1 MEGEMLYSRSEKI
14 SCLKNRH
21 ITLTVL
27 IAIVGL
33 FELPKAVTCF
43 NVCSPFVHTFIQ
55 NNNLIYYSTSSSSK
69 LAVAE
74 STDDDV
80 TRQLAKARELLEQCK
95 AKLAEETE
103 ADEAIDVVEETPID
117 SESSIET
124 EKRTKVTK
132 TTDDESG
139 LITTDGELMAAISEL
154 EDWEIRDI
162 FDCFEDELEESD
174 VSKQLAKRDV
184 ASSLYGLRMSMQN
197 EDYAKIFNK
206 KNYWIGEF

>member
-1 MEGEMLYSRSEKI
+1 MLYSRSEKI

-103 ADEAIDVVEETPID
+103 ADESIDVVEETPID

>member
-1 MEGEMLYSRSEKI
+1 MLYSRREKI
-14 SCLKNRH
+14 PCPKSRH

-103 ADEAIDVVEETPID
+103 ADESIDVVEETPID